1 MILKKYTISLDGL
14 LGHENIIFKLICSVS
29 ERTKSRTISYSL
41 TSGNQN
47 PADIYINDIK
57 NKKDQDATASTH
69 INVWV
74 SDQKENSGKRLI
86 S

>member
-1 MILKKYTISLDGL
+1 MTLKKYTVSLDGL

-41 TSGNQN
+41 TSGSQN

-74 SDQKENSGKRLI
+74 SDQKES